1 MYVHDHSHIFLKTL
15 CRITSR
21 QPLTHYLTAAIS
33 EGRSYQVTV
42 ETVTDVDG
50 DTATTT
56 TRVEVP
62 LQPPGT
68 CRIEP
73 NHATLCIMCVC
84 VCVCVCA
91 YRYLL
96 VLAYQP

>member
-1 MYVHDHSHIFLKTL
+1 MYVYVYVYEYDHSNVPLMTL
-15 CRITSR
+15 CHTTSR
-21 QPLTHYLTAAIS
+21 QPLTYYQTAAIS

-42 ETVTDVDG
+42 ETITDVDG
-50 DTATTT
+50 DTASNT

-73 NHATLCIMCVC
+73 NHATLCIIYVC
-84 VCVCVCA
+84 VCVH
-91 YRYLL
+91 
-96 VLAYQP
+96 VL